1 MQTITERPARGAGAI
16 SRQLAAQERRARKA
30 SQRVRKLREIASA
43 EIERLIAFLDQTDGY
58 TMTELEPSLG
68 AAEIPPTFNHFSEK
82 YRFFYTLDGDQRRW
96 AVGATDDREVEDE
109 HDEDTIDR
117 EEVCEDEGAEH
128 DGAEPDEDGEPS
140 LGWTCDASAGTG
152 AWGGCSDLEADGS
165 YVTEAAR
172 DRYKPFDRYSADDN
186 KDGKHVDTE
195 RGYGRARRHLTN
207 LSDQQKK
214 MLGTEWVR

>member
-16 SRQLAAQERRARKA
+16 SRQLAAQERRAIKA

-128 DGAEPDEDGEPS
+128 DGAEPDEDAEPS
-140 LGWTCDASAGTG
+140 LGWPEAYGCGGAGMGSSDDKEEGAGPDIAAAKKRGKSINPGVSVHRHYSRCTEITG
-152 AWGGCSDLEADGS
+152 
-165 YVTEAAR
+165 
-172 DRYKPFDRYSADDN
+172 
-186 KDGKHVDTE
+186 
-195 RGYGRARRHLTN
+195 LT
-207 LSDQQKK
+207 DQQKK